1 MRVICMKKILIKNG
15 NVIFTNCVKQ
25 ADILIED
32 GKIVQI
38 GEIKENCEIID
49 AEGLYVSPGLIDIH
63 THGGNGYDYMVG
75 TVEAFKAATTMHMQH
90 GATSIVPTTVAS
102 DFDYTLHFLKQFEQI
117 KNHKDIPVRL
127 LGVHLEGPYL
137 SLAQKGAIPS
147 QYIKNPQKEEYM
159 RILDSSSNILRWTIA
174 PELEGAYELGDELFK
189 RGINASI
196 GHSSAE
202 DFHVHNAV
210 VHGFRSVTHMY
221 SMTSSI
227 VRINCYRHPGINEA
241 AYLEDDLYL
250 EAIADGHHLPDTLL
264 KLMIKNKGYDKIILV
279 TDSMSAAGFGD
290 GLFYLGNPED
300 HHQVLIKNNV
310 GFMPDMSSFA
320 GSVACADQLI
330 RTMLKIGT
338 PIHEAIKMMTLNP
351 ARLLHLDHEIGSIE
365 TGKKADIILF
375 DEAIDVKQVLVNGEI
390 KYKK

>member
-1 MRVICMKKILIKNG
+1 MKKLLIKNG
-15 NVIFTNCVKQ
+15 NVIFLDRVEQ
-25 ADILIED
+25 IDILIEND
-32 GKIVQI
+32 RITKIGKL
-38 GEIKENCEIID
+38 EENCEVID
-49 AEGLYVSPGLIDIH
+49 AKGLYVSPGFIDIH
-63 THGGNGYDYMVG
+63 THGGNGYDYMAG
-75 TVEAFKAATTMHMQH
+75 TLEAFQSATTLHMQH

-102 DFDYTLHFLKQFEQI
+102 DTDYTIHFLKQFNCL
-117 KNHKDIPVRL
+117 KNNESIPVRL

-137 SLAQKGAIPS
+137 ALQQKGAIPEK
-147 QYIKNPQKEEYM
+147 YIKNPLKEEYM
-159 RILDSSSNILRWTIA
+159 RILDSSPNILRWTIA

-196 GHSSAE
+196 GHSCAE
-202 DFHVHNAV
+202 DFHVHEAV
-210 VHGFRSVTHMY
+210 SHGFRSVTHMY

-241 AYLEDDLYL
+241 AYLEDELYL
-250 EAIADGHHLPDTLL
+250 EAIADGHHLPATLL

-279 TDSMSAAGFGD
+279 TDSMSAAGFQD

-330 RTMLKIGT
+330 RTILKIGV
-338 PIHEAIKMMTLNP
+338 PMNEAVKMMTINP
-351 ARLLHLDHEIGSIE
+351 AKLLHFEKEIGSIE
-365 TGKKADIILF
+365 IGKKADIILF
-375 DEAIDVKQVLVNGEI
+375 DDQIDIKQVYVNGDL

>member
-1 MRVICMKKILIKNG
+1 MRVNDMKKILIKNG
-15 NVIFTNCVKQ
+15 NVIFSDHVEQ
-25 ADILIED
+25 VDILIEED
-32 GKIVQI
+32 RIVKIGKFEE
-38 GEIKENCEIID
+38 GYETID
-49 AEGLYVSPGLIDIH
+49 ATGLYVSPGLIDIH
-63 THGGNGYDYMVG
+63 SHGGNGYDYMTG
-75 TVEAFKAATTMHMQH
+75 TLEAFKAATTLHMQH

-102 DFDYTLHFLKQFEQI
+102 DLEYTIHFLKEFDQI
-117 KNHKDIPVRL
+117 KDHKDIPVRL

-137 SLAQKGAIPS
+137 SLQQKGAIPS
-147 QYIKNPQKEEYM
+147 QYIKNPEKEEYL
-159 RILDSSSNILRWTIA
+159 RILKGSSNILRWTIA
-174 PELEGAYELGDELFK
+174 PELEGAYELGDELYK

-196 GHSSAE
+196 GHSCAE
-202 DFHVHNAV
+202 DFHVHEAV
-210 VHGFRSVTHMY
+210 LHGFRSVTHMY

-227 VRINCYRHPGINEA
+227 VRINCYRHSGINEA

-264 KLMIKNKGYDKIILV
+264 KLMVKIKGYDKIILV

-338 PIHEAIKMMTLNP
+338 PIHQAIKMMTLNP
-351 ARLLHLDHEIGSIE
+351 AKLLHFEKEIGSIE
-365 TGKKADIILF
+365 VGKKADIILF
-375 DEAIDVKQVLVNGEI
+375 NQEVDVQKVIVNGVLKFE
-390 KYKK
+390 K